1 MKSRIACTDEVSCL
15 ILVVVV
21 THVAARLYGRSWTAP
36 RTGDAGQ
43 VEAGSGS
50 TPAYGSHELSIQP
63 GPRALLTSQDSYLS
77 SDHSVSEAAGRS
89 QMTHE

>member
-1 MKSRIACTDEVSCL
+1 MVKSRIACTDGVLCL

-43 VEAGSGS
+43 VEAGSGVLPPMDHTS
-50 TPAYGSHELSIQP
+50 SAFNPVL
-63 GPRALLTSQDSYLS
+63 GPC
-77 SDHSVSEAAGRS
+77 
-89 QMTHE
+89 